1 VRKVIFVCVENSA
14 RSQMAE
20 AFFNRLAKWS
30 KAESAGT
37 RPAKSVNPLAV
48 EAMAEVGIDISGAKP
63 KMLTLEMLEGADRVV
78 TMGCLSGELCPAAL
92 VPTEDWGIEDP
103 AGKSIEKFREVRD
116 VIRKKVEELVKELE
130 KPTSD

>member
-1 VRKVIFVCVENSA
+1 
-14 RSQMAE
+14 MAE
-20 AFFNRLAKWS
+20 AFFNRLAKGA

-48 EAMAEVGIDISGAKP
+48 EVMAEVGIDISGAKP
-63 KMLTLEMLEGADRVV
+63 KQLTLEMLEGADRVI

-103 AGKSIEKFREVRD
+103 AGKSMEKFREVRD
-116 VIRKKVEELVKELE
+116 KIRKKVEALVEELE
-130 KPTSD
+130 GKASG